1 MSGDAAMLKGSR
13 VLVTG
18 ASRGYGAAVA
28 RALAVQGARLILTA
42 TESAHLERVG
52 QDCRAAGAIVDVVV
66 LDLSSVASVD
76 AAAGSV
82 AALVP
87 RLEGVVMN
95 AGIIGRRAPLGEADV
110 DDVRHVLE
118 VDLLNQVRLLQ
129 RIDPLIA
136 RDAAVVLVTSGAAG
150 RAGWAGYALAKAG
163 MEAAVRMLRDE
174 WADRHVRVVAVN
186 PGPIR
191 TRMRA
196 AAHPEEDPSTVPHP
210 SARVGPVL
218 AILAGEDP
226 GPRIEASEW
235 GLA

>member
-1 MSGDAAMLKGSR
+1 MRGDAAMLKGSR

-28 RALAVQGARLILTA
+28 RALAAHGAHLILTA
-42 TESAHLERVG
+42 TDPAHLVRVV
-52 QDCRAAGAIVDVVV
+52 QDCRAAGTHVDSVV
-66 LDLSSVASVD
+66 LDLASSQSVD
-76 AAAGSV
+76 AAAVAV
-82 AALVP
+82 AARAP

-95 AGIIGRRAPLGEADV
+95 AGIIGAKGMLGDVDV

-118 VDLLNQVRLLQ
+118 VDLQNQVRLLQ

-136 RDAAVVLVTSGAAG
+136 HDAGVVLITSGAAG
-150 RAGWAGYALAKAG
+150 RPGWAGYALAKAG
-163 MEAAVRMLRDE
+163 LEVAGQMLREE
-174 WADRHVRVVAVN
+174 WSDRRIRVVAVN

-196 AAHPEEDPSTVPHP
+196 AAHPHEDPSTVPHP
-210 SARVGPVL
+210 SARVQAVL

-226 GPRIEASEW
+226 GPRAEASEW
-235 GLA
+235 GPR